1 MTCDGATKKG
11 EVLAG
16 GESVTCPPHPNCDIA
31 QARHRQSVMHLAR
44 WKFTVYT
51 TMRLYL
57 YRCDVHAREL
67 EASLKARH
75 VFYVRERVNL
85 TW

>member
-1 MTCDGATKKG
+1 
-11 EVLAG
+11 
-16 GESVTCPPHPNCDIA
+16 
-31 QARHRQSVMHLAR
+31 
-44 WKFTVYT
+44 
-51 TMRLYL
+51 MRLYL